1 MGCRILIVEDE
12 PEISSLLQRGLAE
25 EGYSA
30 EVTNT
35 GASAMRQFNE
45 GWDLVILDLML
56 PDIAGETVLDFITQR
71 RDHPPVL
78 ILSARAQLVD
88 KLTLFE
94 RGCDDY
100 LTKPFAIEELLSR
113 VRALLRRAP
122 KAVVDEG
129 RYEDMYLES
138 ETLRCF
144 ADERSITLT
153 PKEFAI
159 CRLLMREPGKVISKR
174 QLIRSV
180 WGVTQEPKT
189 NYIEV
194 HLANLR
200 KKLSQLGRD
209 EWLQTVRSSGFLFSR
224 PEEI

>member
-1 MGCRILIVEDE
+1 MGSRILIVEDE
-12 PEISSLLQRGLAE
+12 PEISSLLERGLAE
-25 EGYSA
+25 EGFETA
-30 EVTNT
+30 VTNN
-35 GASAMRQFNE
+35 GAAAMRRFSE
-45 GWDLVILDLML
+45 GWDLVVLDLML
-56 PDIAGETVLDFITQR
+56 PDLRGETVLDYITQR

-78 ILSARAQLVD
+78 VLSARSQLAD
-88 KLTLFE
+88 KLMLFE
-94 RGCDDY
+94 KGCDDF
-100 LTKPFAIEELLSR
+100 LTKPFAVEELLSR

-122 KAVVDEG
+122 KAVADEG
-129 RYEDMYLES
+129 RYEDMYLEA
-138 ETLRCF
+138 ETHRCF
-144 ADERSITLT
+144 AGEGSITLT

-174 QLIRSV
+174 QLIHSV

-200 KKLSQLGRD
+200 KKLSHLGR
-209 EWLQTVRSSGFLFSR
+209 ENWLQTVRSSGFLFSR